1 MYGQIQM
8 DDGFMYGWTD
18 GIQMVHGSHEY
29 NYNTDGIEQIEVQ
42 VYVCI

>member
-1 MYGQIQM
+1 M

-29 NYNTDGIEQIEVQ
+29 NYNTDGD
-42 VYVCI
+42 

>member
-1 MYGQIQM
+1 M

-29 NYNTDGIEQIEVQ
+29 NYNTDGVKVQ
-42 VYVCI
+42 VYICSKQVDSTY